1 MVIVGVLLSS
11 QCSQWFSIISN
22 TKSCVKTQHPLES
35 IAQKPSKWPW
45 KPMEA
50 PFQEGL
56 SGIVHLH
63 GVVFLHWLQDLPWG
77 NPWPE
82 DNSEPLTFA
91 SLDFYSFQ
99 KGWTLQTLLEYHE
112 TMKRCSKVVKRHVY
126 GVEVLAK
133 WNTKTL
139 WRLRFTQPG
148 HRDFGKTVHYWGVTS
163 ETICYPFYSCMK
175 PPYYHNGQPMCDWCI
190 HKLGVIETLCVP
202 ACTRQNIVGGHIVY
216 VYICLFTVFYMWNAT
231 GYWEIDKN
239 ARWETEKYAW

>member
-1 MVIVGVLLSS
+1 
-11 QCSQWFSIISN
+11 
-22 TKSCVKTQHPLES
+22 
-35 IAQKPSKWPW
+35 
-45 KPMEA
+45 MET

-82 DNSEPLTFA
+82 DNSEPLTQLALIFI
-91 SLDFYSFQ
+91 LFQ
-99 KGWTLQTLLEYHE
+99 KGWTFQTLLEYHE

-133 WNTKTL
+133 LNTKTL

-148 HRDFGKTVHYWGVTS
+148 HRDFGKTVHYSGSLRKQFVIPEATH
-163 ETICYPFYSCMK
+163 
-175 PPYYHNGQPMCDWCI
+175 YHNGQPMCDWCI

-216 VYICLFTVFYMWNAT
+216 VCICLFTVFYMWNAT
-231 GYWEIDKN
+231 DYWEIDKQRSMRDN
-239 ARWETEKYAW
+239 TI